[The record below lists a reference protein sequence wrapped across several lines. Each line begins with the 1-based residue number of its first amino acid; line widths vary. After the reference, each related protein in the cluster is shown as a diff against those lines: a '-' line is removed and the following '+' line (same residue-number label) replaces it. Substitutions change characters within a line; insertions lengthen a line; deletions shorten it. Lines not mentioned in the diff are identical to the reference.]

1 MPRNSA
7 LSEASKPGRTRHRKL
22 RRAFFARPAIDVAQ
36 DLIGKILVHRLGD
49 GEFRGRIVETE
60 AYVGPHDLASHSSKG
75 RTKRTEIMFGP
86 PGYAYVYLIYGM
98 YDMLN
103 VVVGKKGDAQA
114 VLLRGAEPLGDW
126 DAHIIGPGRLARAFG
141 VTRAHNGVDLTQ
153 NDLFFLDDP
162 RDRPKLRR
170 TKRIGVDYAG
180 EWKDALLRF
189 VDADCAALRR

>member
-1 MPRNSA
+1 MGK
-7 LSEASKPGRTRHRKL
+7 ASTSRRASLRKL

-49 GEFRGRIVETE
+49 EEFRARIVETE

-86 PGYAYVYLIYGM
+86 PGFAYVYLIYGM
-98 YDMLN
+98 HDMLN
-103 VVVGKKGDAQA
+103 VVVGKEGDAQA
-114 VLLRGAEPLGDW
+114 VLLRGAEPLADW

-141 VTRAHNGVDLTQ
+141 VTRAHNGLDLTQ
-153 NDLFFLDDP
+153 NELFFLDDP

-180 EWKDALLRF
+180 AWKDALLRF
-189 VDADCAALRR
+189 VDANCPALRR